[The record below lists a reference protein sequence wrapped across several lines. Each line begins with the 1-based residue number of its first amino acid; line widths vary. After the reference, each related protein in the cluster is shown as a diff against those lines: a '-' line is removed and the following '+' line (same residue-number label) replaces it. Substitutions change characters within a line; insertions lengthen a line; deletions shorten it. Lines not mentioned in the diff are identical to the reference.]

1 LIYHKVILLHNA
13 LARED
18 VQLNR
23 DYLPICSFNSGNC
36 LKIADVFEMPNFV
49 SDNCLKSALNF
60 NHSFNSKKMN
70 LAQTKIYLEKII
82 ALYKSMS
89 ADERNI
95 SPIERDLMLSY
106 IRQLYETCLD
116 APAVSPIQQASAPVK
131 PPPMP
136 PPPPPKVE
144 PPVAAAPKYTPPP
157 PPAPEP
163 VQYTPP
169 PVVEQP
175 RYVAPPPPVV
185 EQPRYVA
192 PPPPPPPAPEP
203 PPRPRAHH
211 APSSGFSAEV
221 EALFDEQVGK
231 EISDRIANAP
241 IADLGRAFGVNDR
254 LLMQNELFLNNKN
267 AFDEA
272 LKDLNNAS
280 SFETAKAFL
289 ADLAVRNNWNL
300 NGDRQKHAKAFI
312 KTVRR
317 RFK

>member
-1 LIYHKVILLHNA
+1 
-13 LARED
+13 
-18 VQLNR
+18 
-23 DYLPICSFNSGNC
+23 
-36 LKIADVFEMPNFV
+36 
-49 SDNCLKSALNF
+49 
-60 NHSFNSKKMN
+60 MN

-116 APAVSPIQQASAPVK
+116 TPSVPTASQAPVPTK
-131 PPPMP
+131 QT

-144 PPVAAAPKYTPPP
+144 TPRVVEQPRVEVPVVVAPPR
-157 PPAPEP
+157 
-163 VQYTPP
+163 YTPP
-169 PVVEQP
+169 PVVEES
-175 RYVAPPPPVV
+175 RYVAPPPPPPVV
-185 EQPRYVA
+185 EQPRYTP

-203 PPRPRAHH
+203 PPRPRASTS
-211 APSSGFSAEV
+211 AISAEV
-221 EALFDEQVGK
+221 EALFDEHVGK

-241 IADLGRAFGVNDR
+241 IPDLTKAFGFNDR
-254 LLMQNELFLNNKN
+254 LLMQNELFLGNKG
-267 AFDEA
+267 AFDEM

-280 SFETAKAFL
+280 SFDTARIYL

-300 NGDRQKHAKAFI
+300 NPERQKHAKAFI
-312 KTVRR
+312 KLVRR

>member
-1 LIYHKVILLHNA
+1 
-13 LARED
+13 
-18 VQLNR
+18 
-23 DYLPICSFNSGNC
+23 
-36 LKIADVFEMPNFV
+36 
-49 SDNCLKSALNF
+49 LKSSF
-60 NHSFNSKKMN
+60 EIFTHYFNSKKMN

-95 SPIERDLMLSY
+95 SPIERDLMLNY

-116 APAVSPIQQASAPVK
+116 TPVTSQISPVSAPVK
-131 PPPMP
+131 PMP

-144 PPVAAAPKYTPPP
+144 PPVAVAPPKYTPP

-169 PVVEQP
+169 TPPVVEQP
-175 RYVAPPPPVV
+175 RYVAPPPPPVV

-203 PPRPRAHH
+203 PPRPRAHQ

-241 IADLGRAFGVNDR
+241 IADLSRAFGVNDR

-280 SFETAKAFL
+280 SFDTAKAFL

-300 NGDRQKHAKAFI
+300 NGERQKHAKAFI
-312 KTVRR
+312 KLVRR

>member
-1 LIYHKVILLHNA
+1 
-13 LARED
+13 
-18 VQLNR
+18 
-23 DYLPICSFNSGNC
+23 
-36 LKIADVFEMPNFV
+36 
-49 SDNCLKSALNF
+49 
-60 NHSFNSKKMN
+60 MN

-116 APAVSPIQQASAPVK
+116 TPSVSPITQASAPPK
-131 PPPMP
+131 P
-136 PPPPPKVE
+136 
-144 PPVAAAPKYTPPP
+144 APAPAPPPP
-157 PPAPEP
+157 PPAPKPTPPPVPEP
-163 VQYTPP
+163 VHYSPP

-175 RYVAPPPPVV
+175 RYVAPPPVV

-192 PPPPPPPAPEP
+192 PPPPPPAAEPP
-203 PPRPRAHH
+203 PPRPRAQ
-211 APSSGFSAEV
+211 APSSGYSSEV

-241 IADLGRAFGVNDR
+241 LADLTKAFGVNDR
-254 LLMQNELFLNNKN
+254 LLIQNELFLNNKN

-280 SFETAKAFL
+280 SFETARAFL

-300 NGDRQKHAKAFI
+300 NADRQKHAKGFI

>member
-1 LIYHKVILLHNA
+1 
-13 LARED
+13 
-18 VQLNR
+18 
-23 DYLPICSFNSGNC
+23 
-36 LKIADVFEMPNFV
+36 
-49 SDNCLKSALNF
+49 
-60 NHSFNSKKMN
+60 MN

-116 APAVSPIQQASAPVK
+116 APAVSPIVPAHAPVK
-131 PPPMP
+131 PTHTP
-136 PPPPPKVE
+136 PPPPQKVE
-144 PPVAAAPKYTPPP
+144 PPVAPAPPKYTPPP
-157 PPAPEP
+157 PVEHPRYVAPPPPPPPPPEP
-163 VQYTPP
+163 VQYTP
-169 PVVEQP
+169 
-175 RYVAPPPPVV
+175 PPPPVV

-203 PPRPRAHH
+203 PPRPRAHQ
-211 APSSGFSAEV
+211 APSSGISAEV

-241 IADLGRAFGVNDR
+241 IADLSRAFGVNDR

-280 SFETAKAFL
+280 SFDTAKAFL

-312 KTVRR
+312 KVVRR